1 MSALLKRNRAHLD
14 DEDEDGDDQLDE
26 RNRCRFCNKFFVH
39 LGRHRRSC
47 RQDNDR
53 SQILKDARQALA
65 TRQNIRKC
73 PKPARS
79 SSSQETAAQS
89 VVIEGPRKRSQIETA
104 NDIEVRPKISQ
115 KRALTDEM

>member
-1 MSALLKRNRAHLD
+1 MSALLKRNRARFD
-14 DEDEDGDDQLDE
+14 DEDGDDQLDE
-26 RNRCRFCNKFFVH
+26 RNRCRFCNKFFVRLGLH
-39 LGRHRRSC
+39 LRSC

-65 TRQNIRKC
+65 GRQSARKR

-79 SSSQETAAQS
+79 SSPQETAAQS
-89 VVIEGPRKRSQIETA
+89 VVFEGPGQRSRIETA

-115 KRALTDEM
+115 KGALIDAM